1 MIFQKDF
8 FSKLIEEIKKIE
20 LNKIEKIVNL
30 LSRLR
35 NRKGR
40 LYIIGIGGSA
50 ANASHAVN
58 DFRKL
63 CSIDALSPID
73 NFSEFTATTNDQG
86 FDNAF
91 TESLKTSRISKKDV
105 LMVLSVGG
113 GDERRKSSI
122 GIIKAIKLAKSK
134 GVKIVS
140 FTGKKNGYAGLNSD
154 INISLSESKQKYLTP
169 FAEAI
174 QPVIWHCLVSHPKL
188 QSKRTFW

>member
-91 TESLKTSRISKKDV
+91 TESLKTSRINKKDV

>member
-1 MIFQKDF
+1 M
-8 FSKLIEEIKKIE
+8 
-20 LNKIEKIVNL
+20 
-30 LSRLR
+30 
-35 NRKGR
+35 
-40 LYIIGIGGSA
+40 
-50 ANASHAVN
+50 N

-174 QPVIWHCLVSHPKL
+174 QPVIWHCYLIQDNQRNILVNI
-188 QSKRTFW
+188 

>member
-1 MIFQKDF
+1 MIFQKIF
-8 FSKLIEEIKKIE
+8 FQTNRRNKKIE

>member
-20 LNKIEKIVNL
+20 LKKIEKIVNL

>member
-8 FSKLIEEIKKIE
+8 FSQLISE
-20 LNKIEKIVNL
+20 LNKIDLSKIEKIVNIL
-30 LSRLR
+30 VKLKR
-35 NRKGR
+35 RKGK

-63 CSIDALSPID
+63 CGIDALSPVD

-86 FDNAF
+86 FENAF
-91 TESLKTSRISKKDV
+91 VESLKTSRINKKDL
-105 LMVLSVGG
+105 LMVFSVGG
-113 GDERRKSSI
+113 GDEKRKSSV

-134 GVKIVS
+134 GVKIIS
-140 FTGKKNGYAGLNSD
+140 FTGKKNGYAGLNSNL
-154 INISLSESKQKYLTP
+154 NISLSVNKKIYLTP

>member
-188 QSKRTFW
+188 QSKTTFF

>member
-154 INISLSESKQKYLTP
+154 INISLSESKQQYLTP